1 MRFRVTLFVVCSFWT
16 FALFTNGGHDEQHC
30 DGHGIRESSAFGELG
45 LGFCSVLFSTVYP

>member
-16 FALFTNGGHDEQHC
+16 FALFTNGGHDERHC